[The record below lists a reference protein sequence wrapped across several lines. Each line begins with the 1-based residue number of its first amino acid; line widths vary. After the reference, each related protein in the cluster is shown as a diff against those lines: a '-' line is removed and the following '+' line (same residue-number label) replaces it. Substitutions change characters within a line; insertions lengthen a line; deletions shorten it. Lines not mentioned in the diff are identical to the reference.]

1 MYFKGTSRVK
11 ENEQEHGTVDP
22 TDSDLDSDLE
32 DDYLKLKT
40 QVSRYYGDQNPTI
53 KCRNCK

>member
-1 MYFKGTSRVK
+1 MYFKGTRAVK

-22 TDSDLDSDLE
+22 TDSEENSDPE

-40 QVSRYYGDQNPTI
+40 
-53 KCRNCK
+53 